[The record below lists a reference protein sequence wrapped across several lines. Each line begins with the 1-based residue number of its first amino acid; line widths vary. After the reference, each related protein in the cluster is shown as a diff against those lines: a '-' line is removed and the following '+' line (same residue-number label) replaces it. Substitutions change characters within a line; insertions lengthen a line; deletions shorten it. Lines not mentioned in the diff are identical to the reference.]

1 MTVHHIP
8 HQQDSTDT
16 MVLSLEKIANRL
28 QRLLIAMY
36 ACGGLLGFISFLM
49 LLRLMIGR

>member
-1 MTVHHIP
+1 MSI
-8 HQQDSTDT
+8 QEEQDSTDT

-28 QRLLIAMY
+28 QRLLIVMY
-36 ACGGLLGFISFLM
+36 ACSGLLGFILFLI